1 MRRQPTLTRTWRV
14 SLNPRAHYNLSC
26 GKDNRFSRCRQLHP
40 DDVVSA
46 SLSSLLSAS
55 CAQVRS
61 GVLGRQCPR
70 HLPPR
75 KLPTRARV
83 ASSCSDSPA
92 YTRLRYRYTCVGTP
106 GYTCALRYEARR
118 HDPVEAVASALP
130 QRVCTLVYSVSRKSE
145 IGKWALAGDKIKCS
159 MRDLLCIYIDM

>member
-40 DDVVSA
+40 DDVV
-46 SLSSLLSAS
+46 
-55 CAQVRS
+55 CVVVVVI
-61 GVLGRQCPR
+61 GVVLRWDPRPRKAMPR

-75 KLPTRARV
+75 NFPHVHV
-83 ASSCSDSPA
+83 ASPCSDSPA

-106 GYTCALRYEARR
+106 GYTCALRWKRAGMIRSRR
-118 HDPVEAVASALP
+118 WRRRCRNMYAHSSTVSAESLGSAHEHS
-130 QRVCTLVYSVSRKSE
+130 QEIKSSVRCGICYDFCHVS
-145 IGKWALAGDKIKCS
+145 I
-159 MRDLLCIYIDM
+159 